1 MEKRA
6 YNYSLNILTTI
17 YLWLMIAFSLVVVVH
32 NVYLGFSYD
41 DISRFDII
49 CLILKVCL
57 NLADIWA
64 FYMILRYKG
73 LGVWIFLTT
82 TFFTI
87 LLGLAFPDFISPVLI
102 YGIVLK
108 ALVLIFLLFKSGDLT
123 GYQTIGMA
131 KIDGHFIDEW
141 TTGQK
146 RLE

>member
-1 MEKRA
+1 MENRTYK
-6 YNYSLNILTTI
+6 YSLNILTTI
-17 YLWLMIAFSLVVVVH
+17 YLWLMIAFSLVVITH
-32 NVYLGFSYD
+32 NVYLGFSD
-41 DISRFDII
+41 NNISRFDTI

-64 FYMILRYKG
+64 FYMIMRYKG

-87 LLGLAFPDFISPVLI
+87 LLGLAFPNFISPVLI
-102 YGIVLK
+102 YGILLK
-108 ALVLIFLLFKSGDLT
+108 ALVLIFLCFKSNGLT

-141 TTGQK
+141 NTGKK
-146 RLE
+146 RVE

>member
-1 MEKRA
+1 MEQRA
-6 YNYSLNILTTI
+6 YKYSLNILTTI
-17 YLWLMIAFSLVVVVH
+17 YLWLMIAFSLVVIFH

-41 DISRFDII
+41 DLSRFDLI

-102 YGIVLK
+102 YGILLK
-108 ALVLIFLLFKSGDLT
+108 ALISIFLLFKSKDLT
-123 GYQTIGMA
+123 GYQTIGMTR
-131 KIDGHFIDEW
+131 IDGHFIDEW
-141 TTGQK
+141 NTGKK